1 MRVYARDVRFGVLG
15 TLTVSDDEGRAL
27 RLGGPA
33 RRRLLA
39 ALLARAPSPVRV
51 DTLVDDLWSDVPPP
65 TAERTLH
72 SHVARLRS
80 DLTALSGG
88 SIVLTEPMAYRLAVD
103 PGCIDSVRFELGLEQ
118 ARDALGEGDPA
129 SALDQL
135 DRALSLWR
143 GEAYAE
149 FPDAPF
155 AVMERTRLTE
165 LRSLAREWRA
175 EAALRLGESA
185 SLVPELE
192 TRVAGE
198 PYRERS
204 WEQLMLALYRSGRQA
219 EALAAFRRARD
230 LLVDDLGVEPSDSLR
245 ELESRILDHDPA
257 LLLAAADLA
266 PAIPPRLARE
276 PAARGVVDGPGDDD
290 GTPASEP
297 VPGPA
302 PSAACPFPG
311 LAAYDESDADVFVG
325 RERLVAQLVGR
336 IVEDGLLVVVGASG
350 VGKSS
355 VVRAGVVPA
364 VRRGAAPGSAAW
376 RVRVVSPSAGLDAAL
391 DEALAGDLDLL
402 VVDQAE
408 ELFTLAG
415 GTGVA
420 RGRRLGAVRSR
431 GTRLMVVVRTDFY
444 DRLLE
449 LDLVAGRIGSATV
462 LVGVPSESDL
472 RRVVVEP
479 CARRGVTVDEELVD
493 RIVADL
499 LGRPGALPL
508 LSESL
513 RQAWQHHADG
523 HLTMADYRA
532 VGGVRGALQSTAE
545 RAYAEL
551 DEPAR
556 AAARRL
562 LLSLTTN
569 SGGVWVRRPSTIAD
583 LCPPGDEPSVR
594 ALAALARARLVTVA
608 PGDAGPAAVEL
619 AHEALLDGWPRFATW
634 LRDRAVMAEQL
645 DQLAEAARRWEQDG
659 WSDDDLLR
667 GPRLG
672 SALAWEERHPD
683 DLTGRQRAYLE
694 ASRAAVHRDM
704 DSERRRRRAMTVLA
718 AGFALAALLASV
730 VGGVALRARQQA
742 DEVATTAEA
751 GRLAAQSYAAP
762 DARSA
767 LQLSLMAS
775 AVQDSPQTRGALFS
789 AVQRERGTRYR
800 IATDRALTWLG
811 VPAAGAPLLALD
823 SRDTLLTLDA
833 STGSVVSS
841 VAVPASAG
849 VADLSRDGRTVLAAE
864 ATTRLSSGRLCLVDV
879 ASGTCV
885 WSLTRRIVSTSGSA
899 PAAFAHDDRWI
910 VALEHR
916 RPENVWTYDPA
927 QMRADTVTVYDNR
940 NRLFAPRALSTG
952 VEPTAIATGA
962 DRVVI
967 AYADGLVAVRQLP
980 TLRLVDVVRMPSP
993 VRTLAMAPDGAHVGV
1008 VLTNSPLLPR
1018 VLEVGSMRGIQ
1029 VTGRSLAA
1037 DSHLLRF
1044 SPAGD
1049 MLAAAG
1055 KDGSLLVLSTAT
1067 GTTVLSGQGDP
1078 GATSGLVWAGTAAD
1092 PLVVIAGRGGQV
1104 VGRDLDQLP
1113 PGLELGVGA
1122 VPADGYVAAGDVAW
1136 STRLTPGSVRVVATD
1151 LTSHATLLDLSAP
1164 MQPDE
1169 VVVRLS
1175 LSADGSRAALS
1186 TQMAGGRG
1194 HVRVWGVGG
1203 TPLLDTT
1210 ERWAYPECPLTAV
1223 LSADGRTLYQVVGA
1237 TSVRVVDLASNQ
1249 VAGVLDVRIPL
1260 AGGGD
1265 GFPSLLGEDGKG
1277 LLVVVGAGVTPA
1289 PSTPDGTVRPAVP
1302 DSVAAVSASTG
1313 EVAAY
1318 RVIGGD
1324 TPTTWALSAD
1334 AALLALGTDDG
1345 VVAEHAWPSLTSIG
1359 RVPNAHEDGVTALS
1373 YSPDGALLLTT
1384 GSDGSLRLWDA
1395 GVLDSAGSRVRL
1407 RSVGPLAAWFAGGDL
1422 ISGYLPLDARSH
1434 GADTTFTMPG
1444 DPDQW
1449 RDAACRISGGVSAAE
1464 WRAYAGAWPVLD
1476 PCPAAGR

>member
-39 ALLARAPSPVRV
+39 ALVARAPSPVRV

-80 DLTALSGG
+80 DLTALTGG
-88 SIVLTEPMAYRLAVD
+88 SPVLTEPMAYRLAVD

-118 ARDALGEGDPA
+118 ARDALGEGDAA

-245 ELESRILDHDPA
+245 ELESRILDHDPE

-276 PAARGVVDGPGDDD
+276 PVPGAVVDERVDDD
-290 GTPASEP
+290 GTPTPE
-297 VPGPA
+297 PA
-302 PSAACPFPG
+302 PSGPCPFPG

-336 IVEDGLLVVVGASG
+336 LMDDRLLVVVGASG

-364 VRRGAAPGSAAW
+364 LRRGAAPGSAAW
-376 RVRVVSPSAGLDAAL
+376 RIRVVSPSAGLDDAL
-391 DEALAGDLDLL
+391 EEALAGDLDLL

-415 GTGVA
+415 GGGA
-420 RGRRLGAVRSR
+420 PGRRLASVRSR
-431 GTRLMVVVRTDFY
+431 GTRLVVVVRTDFY

-479 CARRGVTVDEELVD
+479 CARRGVTVDDELVD
-493 RIVADL
+493 RIVAEL

-513 RQAWQHHADG
+513 RQAWGHHADG
-523 HLTMADYRA
+523 RLTTADYRA

-594 ALAALARARLVTVA
+594 ALTALARARLVTVA
-608 PGDAGPAAVEL
+608 PGDAGPVAVEL
-619 AHEALLDGWPRFATW
+619 AHEALLDGWPRFAAW

-704 DSERRRRRAMTVLA
+704 DSERRRRRTMTVLA
-718 AGFALAALLASV
+718 AGFAVTALLASV

-823 SRDTLLTLDA
+823 SRDNLLTLDA

-841 VAVPASAG
+841 VAVPASGG
-849 VADLSRDGRTVLAAE
+849 VADLSRDGRTVLAAS
-864 ATTRLSSGRLCLVDV
+864 AATRLSSSRLCLVDV
-879 ASGTCV
+879 GSGSCV
-885 WSLTRRIVSTSGSA
+885 WSLTRRIVPTSGSA
-899 PAAFAHDDRWI
+899 PAAFAEGDRWV

-962 DRVVI
+962 DRVAI
-967 AYADGLVAVRQLP
+967 AYADGLVVVRQLP
-980 TLRLVDVVRMPSP
+980 TLRLVDLVRMPSP

-1008 VLTNSPLLPR
+1008 VLTSSPLLPR
-1018 VLEVGSMRGIQ
+1018 VLAVGSMRGIQ

-1037 DSHLLRF
+1037 DSLLLRF

-1055 KDGSLLVLSTAT
+1055 KDGSLLVLSTTT

-1078 GATSGLVWAGTAAD
+1078 GATTGLVWAGTAAD
-1092 PLVVIAGRGGQV
+1092 PLVVSAGGGGQV

-1113 PGLELGVGA
+1113 PGLELGVGPI
-1122 VPADGYVAAGDVAW
+1122 PADGYVAAGDVAW
-1136 STRLTPGSVRVVATD
+1136 STRLTPGAVRVVAMD
-1151 LTSHATLLDLSAP
+1151 LASHATLLDVAAP

-1175 LSADGSRAALS
+1175 LSADGSRGALS
-1186 TQMAGGRG
+1186 TQMPGGRG
-1194 HVRVWGVGG
+1194 HFRVWGVGG

-1260 AGGGD
+1260 AGSGY
-1265 GFPSLLGEDGKG
+1265 GFPSLLGEDGTG

-1313 EVAAY
+1313 AVAAY
-1318 RVIGGD
+1318 RVIGDD

-1334 AALLALGTDDG
+1334 GALLALGTDDG

-1359 RVPNAHEDGVTALS
+1359 RVPNAHEGAVTALS
-1373 YSPDGALLLTT
+1373 YSRDGALLLTT
-1384 GSDGSLRLWDA
+1384 GSDGSMHLWDA
-1395 GVLDSAGSRVRL
+1395 GALDAAGSPVRL

-1444 DPDQW
+1444 DPAQW

-1476 PCPAAGR
+1476 PCPAPVG